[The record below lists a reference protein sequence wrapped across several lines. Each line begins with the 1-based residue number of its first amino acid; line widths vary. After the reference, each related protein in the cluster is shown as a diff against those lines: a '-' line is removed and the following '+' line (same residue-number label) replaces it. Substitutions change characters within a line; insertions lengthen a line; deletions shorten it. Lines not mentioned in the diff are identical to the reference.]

1 MQIFLSLG
9 TDCVKIQEAVDESK
23 GNFPRFFA
31 LILFSS
37 VDFFL
42 LALYYITFLFAV
54 ALNKALACV
63 ASLEAELKTASQ
75 ALEDANIAKASA
87 EKAAKIA
94 EANSKKAEKALD
106 EIAQRQS
113 NREGAVIERIDA
125 ICTSVG
131 SKFFV

>member
-1 MQIFLSLG
+1 
-9 TDCVKIQEAVDESK
+9 
-23 GNFPRFFA
+23 
-31 LILFSS
+31 LFSS

-54 ALNKALACV
+54 ALNKELARV

-87 EKAAKIA
+87 EKATKTA

-106 EIAQRQS
+106 EIAPRQS